1 MQDFIVQDVRQTLF
15 KVISSFD
22 GNMEDEMLIEKEIK
36 AVQQAFQVP
45 MESTKNTQHKVVV
58 KLLNLFRT
66 GRLGHYTLDS
76 IPRKL

>member
-22 GNMEDEMLIEKEIK
+22 GVMEDEMLIEEEIK
-36 AVQQAFQVP
+36 AVQRAFQVP
-45 MESTKNTQHKVVV
+45 MESEKSTQHKIEA

-66 GRLGHYTLDS
+66 RWLGHYTLDS

>member
-15 KVISSFD
+15 KVISTFD
-22 GNMEDEMLIEKEIK
+22 GVMEDEMLIQEEIK
-36 AVQQAFQVP
+36 AVQRAFQVP
-45 MESTKNTQHKVVV
+45 MESKKNTQHKAEA

>member
-1 MQDFIVQDVRQTLF
+1 
-15 KVISSFD
+15 
-22 GNMEDEMLIEKEIK
+22 MLIEEEIK

-45 MESTKNTQHKVVV
+45 MESKKNSQRKAEV